1 MLNLDSFSLSIFGL
15 VACINS
21 STWLVLEGYMKGRE
35 LTAEEMEIQTCNAQ
49 DNVAASNSGDYTC
62 ADNFISSNSTTPLIE
77 EENTQEPKD
86 YTVFLA
92 ALTAFIAFFNVLMII
107 FFNAP
112 FKRAL
117 ANKDEPKDT

>member
-1 MLNLDSFSLSIFGL
+1 
-15 VACINS
+15 
-21 STWLVLEGYMKGRE
+21 MKGRE
-35 LTAEEMEIQTCNAQ
+35 LTPEELEIQTCNAHH
-49 DNVAASNSGDYTC
+49 NVTTTNGDEYTC
-62 ADNFISSNSTTPLIE
+62 ADALISSNSTTHLLE

-92 ALTAFIAFFNVLMII
+92 ALTAFIAFFNLLMII

>member
-1 MLNLDSFSLSIFGL
+1 
-15 VACINS
+15 
-21 STWLVLEGYMKGRE
+21 MKGRE
-35 LTAEEMEIQTCNAQ
+35 LTPEELEIQTCNAHH
-49 DNVAASNSGDYTC
+49 NVTMTSGEEYTC
-62 ADNFISSNSTTPLIE
+62 ADSLISSNSTTHLIE

-86 YTVFLA
+86 YTAFLA
-92 ALTAFIAFFNVLMII
+92 ALTAFIAFFNLLMII